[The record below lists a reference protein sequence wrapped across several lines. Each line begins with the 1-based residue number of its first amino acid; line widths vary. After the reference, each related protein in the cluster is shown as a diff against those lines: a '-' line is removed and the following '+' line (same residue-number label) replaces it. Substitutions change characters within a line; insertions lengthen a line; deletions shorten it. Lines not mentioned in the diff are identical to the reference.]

1 MLLTGFT
8 IAIEEE
14 TSDRETPP
22 TSGVCGR
29 ATRHIPRFRRQLITR
44 ERGTSVRFSIYECRD
59 SLEWLRGGR
68 QT

>member
-22 TSGVCGR
+22 TSGVCGQSDEACTTFS
-29 ATRHIPRFRRQLITR
+29 ATADHSR
-44 ERGTSVRFSIYECRD
+44 EGYECA
-59 SLEWLRGGR
+59 SFYL
-68 QT
+68 QMS